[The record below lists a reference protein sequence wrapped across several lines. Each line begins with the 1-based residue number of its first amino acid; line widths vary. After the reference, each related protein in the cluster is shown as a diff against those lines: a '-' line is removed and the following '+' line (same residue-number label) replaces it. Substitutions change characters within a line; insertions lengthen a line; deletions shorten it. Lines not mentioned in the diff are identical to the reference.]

1 MWNMSRIET
10 NNRSYTRSTNEG
22 FFKISRKKE
31 NGGRLNRERAA
42 PFRKKDPVSHNLW
55 TSGNKTV
62 IIAPFWKPTFSR
74 QKIEKCYRLSSNFAI
89 TSHFSY
95 KFFSSAYQWDFS
107 WFILTR
113 RSREISCR
121 PNWKLRR
128 WSIKTNTCLKKRR
141 ITLTTRGQACH
152 CLLTLFPYQRPN
164 FPLFSLC
171 FPYIIDF

>member
-31 NGGRLNRERAA
+31 NGGRINRERAA
-42 PFRKKDPVSHNLW
+42 PFRKQDPVSHNLW

-95 KFFSSAYQWDFS
+95 KFFSYAYQWDFS

-141 ITLTTRGQACH
+141 PSL
-152 CLLTLFPYQRPN
+152 
-164 FPLFSLC
+164 PLSFDPVSL
-171 FPYIIDF
+171 PEA